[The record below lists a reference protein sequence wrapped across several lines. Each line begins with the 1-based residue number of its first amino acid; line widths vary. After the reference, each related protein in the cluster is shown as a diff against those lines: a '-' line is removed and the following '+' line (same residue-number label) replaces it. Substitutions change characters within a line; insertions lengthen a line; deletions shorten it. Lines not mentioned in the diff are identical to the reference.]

1 VTHNDNSAAI
11 AAALRQVSRSIA
23 DVADLLDG
31 NIPGDSDRVAREA
44 ATLYEFDVPP
54 EQGLSRVQA
63 SAAFK
68 KHGLNPRSFGS
79 WVQGGYLARDGD
91 RRWLTDVGRK
101 WADSKTKNSAATPGR
116 LRGPGSGAG
125 SSGGPC
131 PVRRA
136 GPLV

>member
-1 VTHNDNSAAI
+1 MTSNDNSAAI
-11 AAALRQVSRSIA
+11 ATALRQVSRSIA

-54 EQGLSRVQA
+54 EQGLSRAQA

-91 RRWLTDVGRK
+91 RRWLTDDGRE
-101 WADSKTKNSAATPGR
+101 WADSKTKSPAA
-116 LRGPGSGAG
+116 
-125 SSGGPC
+125 
-131 PVRRA
+131 V
-136 GPLV
+136 

>member
-1 VTHNDNSAAI
+1 MTHTDNSAAI

-44 ATLYEFDVPP
+44 ATLYEFDVSP

-91 RRWLTDVGRK
+91 RRWLTDYGRE
-101 WADSKTKNSAATPGR
+101 WADSKTK
-116 LRGPGSGAG
+116 
-125 SSGGPC
+125 SSVDVG
-131 PVRRA
+131 V
-136 GPLV
+136 